1 MKVVNL
7 QQKRKSLTAV
17 VFDDGS
23 ELLVDSEIA
32 LIENITIGSEI
43 ESIEKI
49 IYKSDFKRA
58 KSRALWYLSRGDLS
72 EKSLFEKLVRGGF
85 SETASRDAVERMKE
99 LGLVNDYMY
108 AKRLADYLSNTGIS
122 NREIQFKLTQKGID
136 RDIARELSK
145 SENDEIDKI
154 KYLIEHKYK
163 NKLDGESNI
172 QKVFAALV
180 RKGFSY
186 SDVKA
191 ALRDYS
197 EKLRYSED

>member
-7 QQKRKSLTAV
+7 QQKRKSLTAI

-32 LIENITIGSEI
+32 LIENIIIGSEI
-43 ESIEKI
+43 ENIEKI

-72 EKSLFEKLVRGGF
+72 EKSLFEKLVRAGF

>member
-7 QQKRKSLTAV
+7 QQKRKSLTAI

-43 ESIEKI
+43 ENIEKI

>member
-43 ESIEKI
+43 ENIEKI

-136 RDIARELSK
+136 RDIVRELSK

>member
-7 QQKRKSLTAV
+7 KQKRKSLTAI

>member
-7 QQKRKSLTAV
+7 QQKRKSLTAI

-32 LIENITIGSEI
+32 LIENIIIGSEI
-43 ESIEKI
+43 ENIEKI

-122 NREIQFKLTQKGID
+122 NREIQFKRTQKGID
-136 RDIARELSK
+136 RDIVRGLSK
-145 SENDEIDKI
+145 SENDEIDEI

>member
-43 ESIEKI
+43 ENIEKI